1 MRSLNLRR
9 TLDDQAIAKLEGKLT
24 DVMNVIPASLIEP
37 EDRNLIKK
45 RARDYIVD
53 TQTRNPPYKQ
63 IVAGCIL
70 YLRKEC
76 NLLDPALNFKQV
88 LAKLGQKPTQ
98 AFKVRD
104 ALKQRYDE
112 KQAEASKEV

>member
-9 TLDDQAIAKLEGKLT
+9 TLDDQAISKLEGKLT

-53 TQTRNPPYKQ
+53 THTRNPPYKQ

-88 LAKLGQKPTQ
+88 LAKLG
-98 AFKVRD
+98 
-104 ALKQRYDE
+104 
-112 KQAEASKEV
+112 

>member
-24 DVMNVIPASLIEP
+24 DVMNVIPASLIES

-53 TQTRNPPYKQ
+53 T
-63 IVAGCIL
+63 
-70 YLRKEC
+70 
-76 NLLDPALNFKQV
+76 
-88 LAKLGQKPTQ
+88 
-98 AFKVRD
+98 
-104 ALKQRYDE
+104 
-112 KQAEASKEV
+112 